1 MSGIT
6 LTEANKLTGNAMQKG
21 IVQTIARESAVLEV
35 LPFETI
41 FGATY
46 GIIREETD
54 GGAGFRAVN
63 EDYVHDNPTNSEH
76 FDELRRLGSKVEV
89 DRYIE
94 LTGNLNNVRA
104 EATVSKAKAIANH
117 FTQTFFHGDSSV
129 NPMEFDGLNKRMD
142 VTQVVDASGFPLHTG
157 LIHQLLD
164 KVQGGSD
171 VIFMN
176 KKTRRKVNELFMAQK
191 AFIEPSQDAFGRP
204 VQRFGEVRIAVVE
217 DMFLPDNSIYAMSF
231 GADSGVVGIQAGEVS
246 AEDNGLRGTIYET
259 LIEWYVSIIITNP
272 KGVAKLTNFSL

>member
-46 GIIREETD
+46 GFIREEST
-54 GGAGFRAVN
+54 GGVGFRAVN
-63 EDYVHDNPTNSEH
+63 EDYVHANPTNSEH
-76 FDELRRLGSKVEV
+76 FEELRRLGSKVEV

-142 VTQVVDASGFPLHTG
+142 ATQAIDASGFPIHTG

-164 KVQGGSD
+164 KVMGGAN

-204 VQRFGEVRIAVVE
+204 VQRFGDVRIAVVE
-217 DMFLPDNSIYAMSF
+217 DMYLPDNAIYAMSL
-231 GADSGVVGIQAGEVS
+231 GPDAVTGIQAGEITAV
-246 AEDNGLRGTIYET
+246 DNGLRGTTYET
-259 LIEWYVSIIITNP
+259 LIEWYVSIVVGNP
-272 KGVAKLTNFSL
+272 YSVAKLTGFTI

>member
-1 MSGIT
+1 MPGIT
-6 LTEANKLTGNAMQKG
+6 LTEASYLTSNPMKKG
-21 IVQTIARESAVLEV
+21 IIQTIARESAVLEV

-46 GIIREETD
+46 GFIREETD
-54 GGAGFRAVN
+54 GGATFRAVN
-63 EDYVHDNPTNSEH
+63 EEYIVENPTNSEH
-76 FDELRRLGSKVEV
+76 FEELRRLGSKVEV

-104 EATVSKAKAIANH
+104 EATASKAKAIANH

-142 VTQVVDASGFPLHTG
+142 ATQVVDASGFPLHTG

-164 KVQGGSD
+164 KVQGGAD

-176 KKTRRKVNELFMAQK
+176 KKH
-191 AFIEPSQDAFGRP
+191 
-204 VQRFGEVRIAVVE
+204 AV
-217 DMFLPDNSIYAMSF
+217 
-231 GADSGVVGIQAGEVS
+231 
-246 AEDNGLRGTIYET
+246 
-259 LIEWYVSIIITNP
+259 
-272 KGVAKLTNFSL
+272 K